1 MEKQTVAKM
10 AITSDADVAL
20 IQALEKV
27 NQGNT
32 GGRVTK
38 LDLASWFILKGSAQ
52 MNQSTIDE
60 VRLAHFNQAAYLENL
75 LRTLKQSGRQALS
88 FEEIE
93 NLQSLLKRKER
104 VSKKPNKSETK
115 NHANTDSSQNK

>member
-32 GGRVTK
+32 GGRITK
-38 LDLASWFILKGSAQ
+38 LDLASWFILNGAAQ
-52 MNQSTIDE
+52 MSQATIDE

-88 FEEIE
+88 FEEID
-93 NLQSLLKRKER
+93 NLQTLLKRKDR
-104 VSKKPNKSETK
+104 VSKKSNKPETK

>member
-32 GGRVTK
+32 GGRITK
-38 LDLASWFILKGSAQ
+38 LDLASWFILNGAAQ
-52 MNQSTIDE
+52 MSQATIDE

-88 FEEIE
+88 FEEID
-93 NLQSLLKRKER
+93 NLQTLLKRKDR